1 MKTKIESLLRTQWA
15 GRNLFCYEETDSTNI
30 LAKAGGEAGDPHGTL
45 YVAEKQNAGRGRR
58 GRVWES
64 PAKSSIYMT
73 ILLRPETAPVK
84 APMLTLVMA
93 AAVADGIKKTV
104 GNAAAESSDAEN
116 VSRTGEPGIQIKWP
130 NDIVLNRRKLC
141 GILTEMS
148 AETDHINYVM
158 IGVGVNVN
166 QDAFPE
172 ELKEKAT
179 SLKIETGEEWNRPE
193 IIASIMESFEHYYKI
208 FLETEDLSGIQDEYN
223 QMLANRDRD
232 VRILEPGGDYDA
244 HAEGINEVGELIV
257 TTPDGQKKHIFA
269 GEVSV
274 RGIYGYV

>member
-1 MKTKIESLLRTQWA
+1 MKTKIEHLLCTQWA
-15 GRNLFCYEETDSTNI
+15 GRNLFCFEETDSTN
-30 LAKAGGEAGDPHGTL
+30 LRAKAGGESGDPHGTL
-45 YVAEKQNAGRGRR
+45 YVADKQNAGRGRR
-58 GRVWES
+58 GRAWES
-64 PAKSSIYMT
+64 PADSSIYMT
-73 ILLRPETAPVK
+73 ILLRPELEPVK

-93 AAVADGIKKTV
+93 AAVADGIKKAM
-104 GNAAAESSDAEN
+104 GNAKAEGLNTEN
-116 VSRTGEPGIQIKWP
+116 TVRKAGPDIQIKWP
-130 NDIVLNRRKLC
+130 NDIVLNRKKLC

-148 AETDHINYVM
+148 AEIDHINYVM

-172 ELKEKAT
+172 ELEDKAT

-193 IIASIMESFEHYYKI
+193 IIVSIMESFEKYYKN
-208 FLETEDLSGIQDEYN
+208 FLETEDLSGIIDEYN

-257 TTPDGQKKHIFA
+257 TTPDGQKKNIFA